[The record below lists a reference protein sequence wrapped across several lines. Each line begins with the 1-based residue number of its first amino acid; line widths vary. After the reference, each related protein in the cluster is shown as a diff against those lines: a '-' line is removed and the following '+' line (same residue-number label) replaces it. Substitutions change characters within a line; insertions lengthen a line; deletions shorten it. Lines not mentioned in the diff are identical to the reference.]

1 MTQPAPV
8 VFLLDVDNTLL
19 DNDHITAA
27 LKRKLTQAFGA
38 QCQERYWAIFEERR
52 AELGYTD
59 YLGALQRYR
68 AENPR
73 EPRFLEISSFLL
85 DYPFANRLYPGA
97 LDAIEHLGAWGP
109 TVILSDGDV
118 IFQPRKVERSGLAEA
133 VQGRVLIYIHKEQQL
148 ADVEKT
154 YPARHYVLVDDKLR
168 ILTTA
173 KEVWGSRLT
182 TVFPRQG
189 HYAHDPKLLAAYPPA
204 DITIEHIADLLHYD
218 LPALLAAGQ
227 PHKSS
232 PSGKS
237 AVQREIMKPT
247 EGDHLKIL
255 VVDVGGTHVKIL
267 ATDQETS
274 REFVSGPSMTAKEM
288 ASGVLKA
295 AEGWDYEVVSIGYPG
310 PVLRGKPVAEPH
322 NLGPGWVGFDFE
334 AAFGRPARLINDAAM
349 QALGSYRGGKMLFLG
364 LGTGLGSAMVVDGI
378 VEPLELAHL
387 PYRKATYEN
396 YIGLRGLE
404 RVGKAKWR
412 KYVED
417 VVARLV
423 AALQPDD
430 VVLGGGN
437 VKKLKDLPPGC
448 RAGENTHAFRGGFR
462 LWEKVGEQKAAL
474 ISAP

>member
-19 DNDHITAA
+19 DNDRITAD
-27 LKRKLTQAFGA
+27 LKRKLTQTFGA
-38 QCQERYWAIFEERR
+38 QCQERYWRIFEERR
-52 AELGYTD
+52 TELGYTD

-85 DYPFANRLYPGA
+85 DYPFANRLYPGS
-97 LDAIEHLGAWGP
+97 LDAVEQMSAWGP
-109 TVILSDGDV
+109 VVILTDGDV

-148 ADVEKT
+148 DDVEKY

-168 ILTTA
+168 ILTA
-173 KEVWGSRLT
+173 VKEVWGSRLT

-189 HYAHDPKLLAAYPPA
+189 HYANDPKLLAQYPPA
-204 DITIEHIADLLHYD
+204 DLMIGHIADLLRYD
-218 LPALLAAGQ
+218 LAALLAAGK
-227 PHKSS
+227 PHKPS
-232 PSGKS
+232 PAAKS
-237 AVQREIMKPT
+237 AGPREIMKPT
-247 EGDHLKIL
+247 EGDHRKVL

-267 ATDQETS
+267 ATGQETS

-288 ASGVLKA
+288 VAVVLKA
-295 AEGWDYEVVSIGYPG
+295 AEGWKYEVVSIGYPS

-322 NLGPGWVGFDFE
+322 NLGPGWVGFDFA
-334 AAFGRPARLINDAAM
+334 AAFGYPVRLINDAAM
-349 QALGSYRGGKMLFLG
+349 QALGSYEGGRMLFLG
-364 LGTGLGSAMVVDGI
+364 LGTGLGSAMIVEGI

-387 PYRKATYEN
+387 PYRKATYED

-404 RVGKAKWR
+404 RVGKKKWR
-412 KYVED
+412 DYVAD
-417 VVARLV
+417 VVARLI
-423 AALQPDD
+423 AALEPDD

-437 VKKLKDLPPGC
+437 VHKLKNLPPGC
-448 RAGENTHAFRGGFR
+448 RAGENTNAFRGGFR
-462 LWEKVGEQKAAL
+462 LWEKLKEP
-474 ISAP
+474 SS